1 MGCSELAKVRGKF
14 PRIIGT
20 RAESHDL
27 EPAPTAARWLRAA
40 ASAALD
46 LLLPRTCACCDA
58 PLAAAD
64 YRLLCG
70 LCISRLAI
78 LPAPQCHR
86 CGHPRSPG
94 SCRWCE
100 LLPPFVRA
108 VRSVCWV
115 PGGTAGEIVHKFKYA
130 GWTALAEP
138 MAEQMARLN
147 FPEDVR
153 EERGLLVPVPLAP
166 ARARERGYN
175 QSELL
180 ARALGAR
187 WDVPVQCALL
197 RGRSTETQTRLTP
210 SDRLRNVAGAF
221 ATVNGKQDLAG
232 QHVVM
237 VDDVVTT
244 AATLNACAKALH
256 EGGARIIS
264 YVTFGRA
271 RAAGDT
277 P

>member
-1 MGCSELAKVRGKF
+1 VG
-14 PRIIGT
+14 
-20 RAESHDL
+20 RAEL
-27 EPAPTAARWLRAA
+27 TIALNTALR
-40 ASAALD
+40 STLD
-46 LLLPRTCACCDA
+46 LLLPRGCVCCDVA
-58 PLAAAD
+58 LGD
-64 YRLLCG
+64 TDHRVLCRLCVA
-70 LCISRLAI
+70 RLARI
-78 LPAPQCHR
+78 PSPRCAR
-86 CGHPRSPG
+86 CGHPSAIG

-115 PGGTAGEIVHKFKYA
+115 PGGPGGEIVHKLKYS

-147 FPEDVR
+147 FPRDVT
-153 EERGLLVPVPLAP
+153 EERALLVPVPLAP

-180 ARALGAR
+180 ALPLGTYWGVPVLRALVR
-187 WDVPVQCALL
+187 Q
-197 RGRSTETQTRLTP
+197 RSTETQTRLTP
-210 SDRLRNVAGAF
+210 GDRMRNVAGAF
-221 ATVNGKQDLAG
+221 ATVLAREELAG
-232 QHVVM
+232 RHVVL

-271 RAAGDT
+271 RAAGDL